1 MRSTP
6 PSPQALRHLD
16 WVDGTRSL
24 AALAVVALHVA
35 AGAVTDRELLGS
47 PEWWVANLVDS
58 ATRWCV
64 PVFVMLSGALLLH
77 PGSENESWS
86 TFYRRRFVRIL
97 VPLFFWSIF
106 YLGYEIHGMHSRG
119 ESLKWG
125 YLIKQTAIG
134 SPYFHLWYL
143 FMLPGLYLL
152 TPFLRQ
158 FLACIERK
166 ALIILCAGLLLL
178 AMLDKLFAQAQSA
191 PPPFAAALFVPYLG
205 YFLAG
210 HLLDTASHNTRW
222 PWPVL
227 LGSIALTAIGCGWFA
242 EREQLQIGTYF
253 YDYFSLTTIPMGL
266 AAFALCRRLSACR
279 LATWFAPLSFGIY
292 LIHPLLL
299 DLLWQHDIQPTTLH
313 PALAIPLLTV
323 FAFGCSALLSGLLL
337 RLPGLRRT
345 I

>member
-1 MRSTP
+1 M
-6 PSPQALRHLD
+6 
-16 WVDGTRSL
+16 
-24 AALAVVALHVA
+24 VALHVA
-35 AGAVTDRELLGS
+35 ASAVTDQDLLGS
-47 PEWWVANLVDS
+47 REWWIANLVDS

-64 PVFVMLSGALLLH
+64 PVFVMLSGALLLQ
-77 PGSENESWS
+77 PGSETESWR
-86 TFYRRRFVRIL
+86 TFYRRRLGRVLIPL
-97 VPLFFWSIF
+97 VFWSLF
-106 YLGYEIHGMHSRG
+106 YLGYELYGMHSRG

-158 FLACIERK
+158 LLASIERK
-166 ALIILCAGLLLL
+166 SLVTLCAGLLLL
-178 AMLDKLFAQAQSA
+178 AMLDKLFALARSA
-191 PPPFAAALFVPYLG
+191 PPPFAAVLFVPYLG

-210 HLLDTASHNTRW
+210 HLLDTASRTARW

-227 LGSIALTAIGCGWFA
+227 LGSIALTALGCGWFA

-266 AAFALCRRLSACR
+266 AAFALCRRLTGCR
-279 LATWFAPLSFGIY
+279 LATCFAPFSFGIY

-323 FAFGCSALLSGLLL
+323 FAFCGSALLSGLLL
-337 RLPGLRRT
+337 RLPWLRKT